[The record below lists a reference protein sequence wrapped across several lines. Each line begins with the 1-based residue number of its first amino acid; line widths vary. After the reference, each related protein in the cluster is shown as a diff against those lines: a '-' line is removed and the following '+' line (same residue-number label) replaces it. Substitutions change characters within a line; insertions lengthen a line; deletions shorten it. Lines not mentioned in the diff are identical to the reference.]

1 MPLTLQRGM
10 IVADVYALNAT
21 DIERIKLL
29 HEPLPTPEQQPVDEP
44 DSSISDDDKPE
55 PSVADLT
62 DTNMGQLNPRLR
74 AELLKML
81 EVFRDRGL
89 FALDPKKVPAC
100 NGPHMELPLVDENSP
115 PFQAKQRRYS
125 PEEVTM
131 IQAEIQKMVAAGI
144 IQRSTSPWAAGLV
157 LVRKKDGTVRMCQ
170 DYRKLNER
178 LVSNSGG
185 LGVITTIHSQMANS
199 GCIT

>member
-1 MPLTLQRGM
+1 MYLGH
-10 IVADVYALNAT
+10 
-21 DIERIKLL
+21 ERIKLL

-44 DSSISDDDKPE
+44 DPSISDDDKLE
-55 PSVADLT
+55 PPGVDLT

-81 EVFRDRGL
+81 EVFR
-89 FALDPKKVPAC
+89 AC
-100 NGPHMELPLVDENSP
+100 NGPHMELSLVDENSP

-157 LVRKKDGTVRMCQ
+157 LVRQKDGTVRMCQ

-178 LVSNSGG
+178 LVEQWW
-185 LGVITTIHSQMANS
+185 V
-199 GCIT
+199 GCHYDYPFADGQLWMYHLNRPSFRLQPNYHRTA